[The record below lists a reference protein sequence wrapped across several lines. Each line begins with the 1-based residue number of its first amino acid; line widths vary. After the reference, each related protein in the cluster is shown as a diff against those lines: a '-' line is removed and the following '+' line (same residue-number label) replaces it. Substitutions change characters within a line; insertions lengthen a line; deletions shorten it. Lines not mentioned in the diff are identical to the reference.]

1 MTRLMKVLSMR
12 QDVYYALLHGGGG
25 KGAAPEPVP
34 MVAPTAPVEEA
45 SVEIDDDVDKK
56 KVKSTKQ
63 SLKVPLTAAPDT
75 GLSI

>member
-1 MTRLMKVLSMR
+1 
-12 QDVYYALLHGGGG
+12 
-25 KGAAPEPVP
+25 

>member
-25 KGAAPEPVP
+25 KGAAPEPAP

-45 SVEIDDDVDKK
+45 SVEIDDDVDKN